1 MRHKLIAF
9 IDEATGYC
17 KLDWNHEASEP
28 QIAADLLLRQRLTY

>member
-9 IDEATGYC
+9 IDEATGYG

-28 QIAADLLLRQRLTY
+28 QIAADIAT

>member
-28 QIAADLLLRQRLTY
+28 QIAAVIAT